1 MAPPAPKTPRP
12 RPVFLNLAQIAMPV
26 GAVTSICHR
35 LSGVLLAAGVPAA
48 LYLLGRSLDGEAGF
62 AQVAGVL
69 RQPWAKGCLVALAWA
84 LAWALAH
91 HALAGVRH
99 LLTDIN
105 AGATLGAARRSAW
118 GVNLAALAI
127 AVLAVGAVL

>member
-1 MAPPAPKTPRP
+1 MAPSAPKTPRP

-35 LSGVLLAAGVPAA
+35 LSGVLLAVGVPAA

-69 RQPWAKGCLVALAWA
+69 RQPWAKMFLVALV
-84 LAWALAH
+84 WALAH

-105 AGATLGAARRSAW
+105 AGSTLGAARRSAW

>member
-1 MAPPAPKTPRP
+1 MPAPAPPPPRK
-12 RPVFLNLAQIAMPV
+12 RPLFLNLAQIAMPV
-26 GAVTSICHR
+26 GAIASICHR
-35 LSGVLLAAGVPAA
+35 ISGVLLAAGVPAA
-48 LYLLGRSLDGEAGF
+48 LYLLGRSLDGEVGF
-62 AQVAGVL
+62 DQVAGVL
-69 RQPWAKGCLVALAWA
+69 RQPWAKGLLVA

-105 AGATLGAARRSAW
+105 VGSTLGTARRSAW

-127 AVLAVGAVL
+127 AVLAVGALW

>member
-1 MAPPAPKTPRP
+1 M
-12 RPVFLNLAQIAMPV
+12 FLNLAQIAMPV

-69 RQPWAKGCLVALAWA
+69 RQPWAKGLLVALAW
-84 LAWALAH
+84 
-91 HALAGVRH
+91 ALAGVRH

>member
-48 LYLLGRSLDGEAGF
+48 LYLLGCSLDGETGF

-69 RQPWAKGCLVALAWA
+69 RQPWAKGLLVA

>member
-62 AQVAGVL
+62 ALVAGVL
-69 RQPWAKGCLVALAWA
+69 RQPWAKGLLVALAW
-84 LAWALAH
+84 
-91 HALAGVRH
+91 ALAGVRH

-105 AGATLGAARRSAW
+105 VGVTLGAARRSAW